1 MTYDVVIAD
10 QVYRVELQRDSAE
23 PNAWSARVNGRELR
37 FNAVSAGRDVLSIV
51 LGGRSYEVLRENI
64 AGNADGGATVNIV
77 IGGMRYPAELRDP
90 RALRSRRAG
99 GAQGQGP
106 RKIVSPMPGKVVR
119 LLVAEGAS
127 VIAGGGVLVIEA
139 MKMQNELKAPKDGVV
154 KRIAVTVGASVN
166 AGDVLAVIE

>member
-37 FNAVSAGRDVLSIV
+37 FNAVPAGRDVLSIV

-119 LLVAEGAS
+119 LLVAEGAQVS
-127 VIAGGGVLVIEA
+127 TGSGVLVLRLFAHRFRSGRGSFLLIRLGPGWLGCA
-139 MKMQNELKAPKDGVV
+139 FRFLSGFPG
-154 KRIAVTVGASVN
+154 
-166 AGDVLAVIE
+166 LC